1 MKTEKERILAK
12 IQKCLNLSKS
22 SNPNEAAQ
30 ALKQAHALMRKHNI
44 DAGVVNDCSEIA
56 ASEKLQATRT
66 EKMPEWVAILIDSV
80 QDTFCV
86 KALIHRQVGYWDRVQ
101 YRTQVQ
107 FYGNKND
114 VAIAEYAFN
123 FLLRLLKKHRADYY
137 ANLKSK
143 TSYKPSK
150 LTVMADN
157 YAKGWVMGVHSEM
170 ADLRPYKGDAYVEQ
184 EKKAANYIKEV
195 HGKLDFSE
203 HKKSKFE
210 DVSSM
215 RAGYADGKEVEINR
229 GVTAP
234 DQQNMLAYALQ

>member
-1 MKTEKERILAK
+1 MKTEKERILTK

-30 ALKQAHALMRKHNI
+30 ALKQAQALMRKHNI

-56 ASEKLQATRT
+56 ASEKLQATKT
-66 EKMPEWVAILIDSV
+66 KNMPEWVAILLSSI
-80 QDTFCV
+80 QQTFCV
-86 KALIHRQVGYWDRVQ
+86 TAIISRQAGGHWERIQ
-101 YRTQVQ
+101 YSTQVQ
-107 FYGNKND
+107 FYGDKSD

-123 FLLRLLKKHRADYY
+123 FLLRLLKRHRTNYY
-137 ANLKSK
+137 NKLSGLH
-143 TSYKPSK
+143 KPSK
-150 LTVMADN
+150 LTV
-157 YAKGWVMGVHSEM
+157 M

-184 EKKAANYIKEV
+184 EKKVASYIKEV
-195 HGKLDFSE
+195 HGKLDFDE

-229 GVTAP
+229 GVAAP